1 MNRLKNITV
10 GVDFSTRSKGALIKA
25 ARLARQNKA
34 RLHVIHVIEREHA
47 EDLANHERRSPDEIR
62 KELTASANE
71 TMTKWSAG
79 MDLPPDT
86 GRSVAYGH
94 PVAELMRK
102 VDETKADLLVA
113 GVRGIVNDAPGA
125 GAQATRLIRNAPC
138 KVLLV
143 EEGQP
148 EAFQRVV
155 AAIDFSAT
163 SERVAEQAIHVAQLD
178 GGELHFLHV
187 FSAPWE
193 KFHYIHDPNYPT
205 AFRESYVGDLER
217 QLREFVGDSG
227 TAKVFFHALHHQR
240 HSQGIIDF
248 CAKIDADL
256 VIMGTRG
263 RTSLKELVM
272 GSTATQLISQRP
284 CSVLA
289 VRPPAWFE

>member
-1 MNRLKNITV
+1 
-10 GVDFSTRSKGALIKA
+10 
-25 ARLARQNKA
+25 
-34 RLHVIHVIEREHA
+34 
-47 EDLANHERRSPDEIR
+47 
-62 KELTASANE
+62 
-71 TMTKWSAG
+71 
-79 MDLPPDT
+79 
-86 GRSVAYGH
+86 
-94 PVAELMRK
+94 MRK
-102 VDETKADLLVA
+102 IDETKADLLVA
-113 GVRGIVNDAPGA
+113 GVRGSVNDAPGA
-125 GAQATRLIRNAPC
+125 GAQATKLIHNAPC

-193 KFHYIHDPNYPT
+193 KFHYFHDPNYPT

-227 TAKVFFHALHHQR
+227 TAKVSFHVQHHQR
-240 HSQGIIDF
+240 HSQGIHDF
-248 CAKIDADL
+248 CAEINADL

>member
-1 MNRLKNITV
+1 
-10 GVDFSTRSKGALIKA
+10 
-25 ARLARQNKA
+25 
-34 RLHVIHVIEREHA
+34 
-47 EDLANHERRSPDEIR
+47 
-62 KELTASANE
+62 
-71 TMTKWSAG
+71 
-79 MDLPPDT
+79 MDSLP
-86 GRSVAYGH
+86 VE
-94 PVAELMRK
+94 ELMRK
-102 VDETKADLLVA
+102 VDETKADLLVV

-125 GAQATRLIRNAPC
+125 GAQATKLLRKAPC

-193 KFHYIHDPNYPT
+193 KFHYLHDSNYST
-205 AFRESYVGDLER
+205 AFRESYVDDLER

-227 TAKVFFHALHHQR
+227 SAKISFHVRQHQR
-240 HSQGIIDF
+240 HSQGINNF
-248 CAKIDADL
+248 CAEINGDL
-256 VIMGTRG
+256 LIMGTRG
-263 RTSLKELVM
+263 RTSIKELVV